1 LIAHHVKNAVE
12 GQMLAAT
19 LFMQAS
25 NAKPDKPV
33 GLATGGTMD
42 GVYQQLVANSFKPG
56 FKHAFALDEYDGISP
71 GSKNS
76 YLHELTE
83 KFSKALDWSGQL
95 HVPGQGLYAHEAG
108 NQEFE
113 EALAD
118 LGPLSV
124 QLLGIGTNGHIAFN
138 EPGSDFASRTRRVE
152 LHKETVSANSIYFD
166 DPQSMPTH
174 ANTQGL
180 ATIAQADM
188 LLLVVLGEHKQ
199 AALTKSIRHPDQST
213 PLAALLEHPKLVL
226 VTDQEF

>member
-83 KFSKALDWSGQL
+83 
-95 HVPGQGLYAHEAG
+95 
-108 NQEFE
+108 
-113 EALAD
+113 
-118 LGPLSV
+118 
-124 QLLGIGTNGHIAFN
+124 
-138 EPGSDFASRTRRVE
+138 
-152 LHKETVSANSIYFD
+152 
-166 DPQSMPTH
+166 
-174 ANTQGL
+174 
-180 ATIAQADM
+180 
-188 LLLVVLGEHKQ
+188 
-199 AALTKSIRHPDQST
+199 
-213 PLAALLEHPKLVL
+213 
-226 VTDQEF
+226 